1 MFPAREAPIEGVT
14 GEMVAL
20 AAGRAGGDVRY
31 HADVD
36 TLADMIL
43 TELASGDLLLTM
55 GAGSVNSVAREV
67 MARLEETSHA

>member
-1 MFPAREAPIEGVT
+1 MIQLMPLR
-14 GEMVAL
+14 
-20 AAGRAGGDVRY
+20 GDVHY

-36 TLADMIL
+36 TLADMVL

-55 GAGSVNSVAREV
+55 GAGSVDNVAREV